1 VPSGGGALGKE
12 LNRQGNLSK
21 VATLARNAPM
31 LISRNREKLIN
42 AVVFFA
48 TNTQHC
54 GKVKLFKLLYLLD
67 FAHFRQTGR
76 SVTGLEYRAWK
87 MGPVPLELVQEWE
100 QLEPDMAKAVDIVPE
115 KVIDYIRERVVPKAT
130 FDDSLFT
137 PRELRMMEEIAAR
150 FRDELTKPLIGFT
163 HEDRGPWDK
172 IWDSGRGNN
181 ERIPYALAV
190 SDTDPNR
197 DAILESAR
205 EYEGIAAAAP
215 RGH

>member
-1 VPSGGGALGKE
+1 MLEP
-12 LNRQGNLSK
+12 R
-21 VATLARNAPM
+21 M

-42 AVVFFA
+42 AVVYFA
-48 TNTQHC
+48 ANTQHC

-67 FAHFRQTGR
+67 FAHFRETGR
-76 SVTGLEYRAWK
+76 SVTGLDYRAWK

-100 QLEPDMAKAVDIVPE
+100 QLEPDMATAIDIVPE
-115 KVIDYIRERVVPKAT
+115 KVIDYVRERVVPKAS
-130 FDDSLFT
+130 FDASHFT
-137 PRELRMMEEIAAR
+137 RRELRLMEDLAAR

-172 IWDSGRGNN
+172 IWDGGRGNN
-181 ERIPYALAV
+181 ERIPYTLAV

-197 DAILESAR
+197 DAILEAAR
-205 EYEGIAAAAP
+205 EYEGIEAAR